1 MSRSSREMVDRE
13 QRLLAMQADRERSEA
28 EEAQL
33 RRDRQRLLTSAE
45 FRRVMVDILR
55 RGGMF
60 KSVMT
65 GNSMTYYQA
74 GRQDLTREI
83 WSKLAEADKGLA
95 FDLLK
100 AEEFDV

>member
-1 MSRSSREMVDRE
+1 
-13 QRLLAMQADRERSEA
+13 
-28 EEAQL
+28 
-33 RRDRQRLLTSAE
+33 
-45 FRRVMVDILR
+45 
-55 RGGMF
+55 MF

>member
-1 MSRSSREMVDRE
+1 MSSREEIIDRE
-13 QRLLAMQADRERSEA
+13 KRLEREKLNRAKADA
-28 EEAQL
+28 HEAQL
-33 RRDRQRLLTSAE
+33 RRDRQRLMTSPE
-45 FRRVMVDILR
+45 FRRVAADILK

-60 KSVMT
+60 QSVMT

-83 WSKLAEADKGLA
+83 WTTLAEADKGLA

-100 AEEFDV
+100 TEEFDV